1 MMMLKRFCLL
11 WALVILLAPGCGKK
25 KAKTDKKEAPK
36 TEKVVQNE
44 NNATGDNKEF
54 EIPLCKEEDEKL
66 LAQDSEDDIEDFA
79 FVDKENTKADAV
91 KVAQNEED
99 ENDSEESYEVNSQ
112 YKTVFFDF
120 DKHSIRNDQEAV
132 VRENAQL
139 AQGAVREGKKLTVE
153 GHTDKFGS
161 AAYNLVL
168 SQRRAESVKKELVS
182 AGVPAT
188 NLKTV
193 GLGFEK
199 PRVWSDKQTSKKE
212 MIKILAP
219 NRRAE
224 IH

>member
-11 WALVILLAPGCGKK
+11 WALVILFTPGCGKK
-25 KAKTDKKEAPK
+25 KAKIDNKEALK
-36 TEKVVQNE
+36 TEKVVQAENNE
-44 NNATGDNKEF
+44 NKDF
-54 EIPLCKEEDEKL
+54 EIPLYKEEDEKL

-79 FVDKENTKADAV
+79 FVDKEADVAKAESV
-91 KVAQNEED
+91 KVAQNDDEED
-99 ENDSEESYEVNSQ
+99 TEEAEDAVNSQ

-120 DKHSIRNDQEAV
+120 DKHNIRDDQAPAV
-132 VRENAQL
+132 RQNAEL
-139 AQGAVREGKKLTVE
+139 AQGDVREGKKLTIE
-153 GHTDKFGS
+153 GHTDQIGS
-161 AAYNLVL
+161 AAYNLAL
-168 SQRRAESVKKELVS
+168 SQCRAETVKKELVS

-188 NLKTV
+188 NVKTV